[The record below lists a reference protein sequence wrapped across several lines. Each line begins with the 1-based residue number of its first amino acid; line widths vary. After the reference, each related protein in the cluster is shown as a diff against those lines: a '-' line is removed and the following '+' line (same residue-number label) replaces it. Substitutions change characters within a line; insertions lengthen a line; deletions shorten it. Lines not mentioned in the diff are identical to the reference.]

1 MHAETSLH
9 RCSDAGLIFI
19 VCCVEYTCLLEYVA
33 EQKMEALPPRTLSHS
48 CCRKAGHCDWNGM
61 PWCWQT
67 RAAPTSQ
74 LTTFRESVRW
84 KDSLFSHEGVT
95 GQSVRVNRRVHRQH
109 GRLQEGR
116 RDPKLRFAGRGG
128 RGRAGQGRQVIKAG
142 SPPVSAVCASS
153 LPHALIGLFINHA
166 LCTL

>member
-1 MHAETSLH
+1 MHAEPSLH

-67 RAAPTSQ
+67 RAADQSIDD
-74 LTTFRESVRW
+74 LSRECAVEG
-84 KDSLFSHEGVT
+84 LAVSHEGVT
-95 GQSVRVNRRVHRQH
+95 GQSVRVNRRVHRQY
-109 GRLQEGR
+109 GCL
-116 RDPKLRFAGRGG
+116 
-128 RGRAGQGRQVIKAG
+128 
-142 SPPVSAVCASS
+142 
-153 LPHALIGLFINHA
+153 
-166 LCTL
+166 

>member
-67 RAAPTSQ
+67 RAADQSIDD
-74 LTTFRESVRW
+74 LSRECAVEG
-84 KDSLFSHEGVT
+84 FVVSHEGVT

-128 RGRAGQGRQVIKAG
+128 RGRAGQGRQVKAG